1 VRWGI
6 RARGVGAESIPASA
20 VLVVATLLTLV
31 GSWIP
36 SYWNDEAAT
45 LRLARLPLPELLAFV
60 QQKDAV
66 HVVYALLMH
75 GWIAVAGE
83 SELAVRAP
91 SALAAGAG
99 AAGVLVLLRSL
110 GRPRAALLAAIVFV
124 LLPRTSFNGTEARS
138 SALATALVVGAAVL
152 VVRAARDGGVLRW
165 VGFVAVA
172 GLANAVFLYC
182 VLVLPAFVLLAAA
195 VGPRRGRAFGAG
207 VLGAVLSVGVA
218 SPVILT
224 AAGQS
229 GQIGWLRSQPV
240 NAYTVVVESFFGSAW
255 WLAALAV
262 GLLAVAAVRSRA
274 VRTGAVRSRA
284 VRTRATGAGAVHP
297 PLVLVL
303 AVWLLLPAAVLL
315 LGTALIEP
323 MFTPRYLSLSSP
335 ALAMALGL
343 ALASWRPVTAGVLVG
358 ALAVAALPALVLMRT
373 ETGKP
378 AGQDLRALA
387 QTIQAGARPGDAFL
401 LGDSGTVSLRPR
413 IALAAYPSA
422 FAGLD
427 DVALERSYATT
438 GTYSDVLLEDDAL
451 RAALAGEQRVWTAA
465 PASDPAAFDWLAAEG
480 FEAGPGSTVP
490 TATITLWER
499 R

>member
-1 VRWGI
+1 M
-6 RARGVGAESIPASA
+6 
-20 VLVVATLLTLV
+20 
-31 GSWIP
+31 
-36 SYWNDEAAT
+36 
-45 LRLARLPLPELLAFV
+45 
-60 QQKDAV
+60 
-66 HVVYALLMH
+66 MH

-110 GRPRAALLAAIVFV
+110 GRPRAALLAATVFV

-138 SALATALVVGAAVL
+138 SALATALVVWAAVL

-182 VLVLPAFVLLAAA
+182 VLALPAVVLLAAT

-262 GLLAVAAVRSRA
+262 GLLAVAAVRRRAGRSSASEARA
-274 VRTGAVRSRA
+274 VSPV
-284 VRTRATGAGAVHP
+284 
-297 PLVLVL
+297 VLVL

-343 ALASWRPVTAGVLVG
+343 ALASWRPVTAGVLVA
-358 ALAVAALPALVLMRT
+358 ALAVATLPALVLMRT

-387 QTIQAGARPGDAFL
+387 QTVRDGALPGDAFL

-422 FAGLD
+422 FDGLD
-427 DVALERSYATT
+427 DVALVRSYATT

-451 RAALAGEQRVWTAA
+451 RAALADEQRVWAAA
-465 PASDPAAFDWLAAEG
+465 PAADPGAFDWLAAEG
-480 FEAGPGSTVP
+480 FEADRSATVP
-490 TATITLWER
+490 TSTITLWQR
-499 R
+499 P

>member
-1 VRWGI
+1 
-6 RARGVGAESIPASA
+6 
-20 VLVVATLLTLV
+20 
-31 GSWIP
+31 
-36 SYWNDEAAT
+36 
-45 LRLARLPLPELLAFV
+45 
-60 QQKDAV
+60 
-66 HVVYALLMH
+66 
-75 GWIAVAGE
+75 
-83 SELAVRAP
+83 
-91 SALAAGAG
+91 
-99 AAGVLVLLRSL
+99 
-110 GRPRAALLAAIVFV
+110 
-124 LLPRTSFNGTEARS
+124 
-138 SALATALVVGAAVL
+138 
-152 VVRAARDGGVLRW
+152 
-165 VGFVAVA
+165 
-172 GLANAVFLYC
+172 
-182 VLVLPAFVLLAAA
+182 
-195 VGPRRGRAFGAG
+195 

-262 GLLAVAAVRSRA
+262 GLLVVAAVRA
-274 VRTGAVRSRA
+274 WAVRSPL
-284 VRTRATGAGAVHP
+284 VRS

-335 ALAMALGL
+335 ALAAALGL

-358 ALAVAALPALVLMRT
+358 ALAIAALPALVLMRT

-378 AGQDLRALA
+378 AGQDLRGLARTIRDGAL
-387 QTIQAGARPGDAFL
+387 PGDAFL

-413 IALAAYPSA
+413 IALAAYPAA
-422 FAGLD
+422 FAELD
-427 DVALERSYATT
+427 DVALDRSYATT
-438 GTYSDVLLEDDAL
+438 GSYSDVLLEDDAL
-451 RAALAGEQRVWTAA
+451 RAALAAEQRVWAAA
-465 PASDPAAFDWLAAEG
+465 PAADPEAFDWLAAEG
-480 FEAGPGSTVP
+480 FEAGRSSTVP

>member
-1 VRWGI
+1 MRWGI
-6 RARGVGAESIPASA
+6 RARGVGPESIPAGA
-20 VLVVATLLTLV
+20 VLVVATLLTLL

-45 LRLARLPLPELLAFV
+45 LRLARLPLPELLAFA

-138 SALATALVVGAAVL
+138 SALATALVVWAAVL

-165 VGFVAVA
+165 VAFVAVA

-182 VLVLPAFVLLAAA
+182 VLVLPAFVLLSAA

-218 SPVILT
+218 SPVIVT

-262 GLLAVAAVRSRA
+262 GLLAVAAVRTR
-274 VRTGAVRSRA
+274 AVRSRA
-284 VRTRATGAGAVHP
+284 LRSRATVAGAVQP

-303 AVWLLLPAAVLL
+303 GVWLLLPAAVLL

-335 ALAMALGL
+335 ALAMVLGL

-387 QTIQAGARPGDAFL
+387 QTIRAGARPGDAFL

-438 GTYSDVLLEDDAL
+438 GTYSDVLLGDDAL
-451 RAALAGEQRVWTAA
+451 RAALGGEQRVWTAA

>member
-1 VRWGI
+1 MRWGI
-6 RARGVGAESIPASA
+6 RARGVGAESIPAGA
-20 VLVVATLLTLV
+20 VLVVATLLTLL

-45 LRLARLPLPELLAFV
+45 LRLARLSLPELLAFA

-99 AAGVLVLLRSL
+99 AAGVFVLLRAL

-138 SALATALVVGAAVL
+138 SALATALVVWAAVL

-165 VGFVAVA
+165 VAFVAVA

-182 VLVLPAFVLLAAA
+182 VLVLPAFALLAAA
-195 VGPRRGRAFGAG
+195 VGPRRGRALGAG

-274 VRTGAVRSRA
+274 VRSRA
-284 VRTRATGAGAVHP
+284 TVAGTVHP

-427 DVALERSYATT
+427 DVALQRSYATT
-438 GTYSDVLLEDDAL
+438 GTYSDVLLEDAAL
-451 RAALAGEQRVWTAA
+451 HAALAGEQRVWTAA

-480 FEAGPGSTVP
+480 FEAGPASTVP

>member
-1 VRWGI
+1 M
-6 RARGVGAESIPASA
+6 
-20 VLVVATLLTLV
+20 LVVATLLTLV

-45 LRLARLPLPELLAFV
+45 LRLARLPLPELLAFA

-75 GWIAVAGE
+75 GWIAIAGE

-110 GRPRAALLAAIVFV
+110 GRPRAALLAAIVFG

-138 SALATALVVGAAVL
+138 SALATALVVWAAVL

-165 VGFVAVA
+165 VAFVAVA

-182 VLVLPAFVLLAAA
+182 VLVLPAFALLAAA

-262 GLLAVAAVRSRA
+262 GLLAVAAVRTRA
-274 VRTGAVRSRA
+274 VRS
-284 VRTRATGAGAVHP
+284 

-335 ALAMALGL
+335 ALAMALGV

-438 GTYSDVLLEDDAL
+438 GTYSDVLLDDASL

-465 PASDPAAFDWLAAEG
+465 PASDPAAFDWLTAEG

>member
-1 VRWGI
+1 MRWGI

-20 VLVVATLLTLV
+20 VLLVATLLTLL

-45 LRLARLPLPELLAFV
+45 LRLARLPLPELLAFA

-75 GWIAVAGE
+75 GWIAIAGE

-138 SALATALVVGAAVL
+138 SALATALVVWAAVL
-152 VVRAARDGGVLRW
+152 AVRAARDGGVLRW
-165 VGFVAVA
+165 AGFVAVA

-182 VLVLPAFVLLAAA
+182 VLVLPAFVLLAAV

-218 SPVILT
+218 SPVIVT

-262 GLLAVAAVRSRA
+262 GLLVVAAVRTRAVRSRA
-274 VRTGAVRSRA
+274 TV
-284 VRTRATGAGAVHP
+284 AGAVHP

-335 ALAMALGL
+335 ALATVLGL

-438 GTYSDVLLEDDAL
+438 GTYSDVLVGDDAL
-451 RAALAGEQRVWTAA
+451 RTALAGEQRVWTAA

-480 FEAGPGSTVP
+480 FEAGLGSTVP

>member
-1 VRWGI
+1 MRWGS
-6 RARGVGAESIPASA
+6 RARGVGAESIPAGL

-45 LRLARLPLPELLAFV
+45 LRLARLPLPELLAFA

-75 GWIAVAGE
+75 GWIAIAGE

-110 GRPRAALLAAIVFV
+110 GRPRAALLAAIVFG

-138 SALATALVVGAAVL
+138 SALATALVVWAAVL

-165 VGFVAVA
+165 VAFVAVA

-182 VLVLPAFVLLAAA
+182 VLVLPAFALLAAA

-262 GLLAVAAVRSRA
+262 GLLAVAAVRTRA
-274 VRTGAVRSRA
+274 VRS
-284 VRTRATGAGAVHP
+284 

-335 ALAMALGL
+335 ALAMALGV

-438 GTYSDVLLEDDAL
+438 GTYSDVLLDDASL

-465 PASDPAAFDWLAAEG
+465 PASDPAAFDWLTAEG

>member
-1 VRWGI
+1 M
-6 RARGVGAESIPASA
+6 
-20 VLVVATLLTLV
+20 LVVATLLTLV

-45 LRLARLPLPELLAFV
+45 LRLARLPLPELLAFA

-75 GWIAVAGE
+75 GWIAIAGE

-110 GRPRAALLAAIVFV
+110 GRPRAALLAAIVFG

-138 SALATALVVGAAVL
+138 SALATALVVWAAVL

-165 VGFVAVA
+165 VAFVAVA

-182 VLVLPAFVLLAAA
+182 VLVLPAFALLAAA

-262 GLLAVAAVRSRA
+262 GLLAVAAVRTRA
-274 VRTGAVRSRA
+274 VRS
-284 VRTRATGAGAVHP
+284 

-427 DVALERSYATT
+427 DVALQRSYATT
-438 GTYSDVLLEDDAL
+438 GTYSDVLLEDAAL
-451 RAALAGEQRVWTAA
+451 HAALAGEQRVWTAA

-480 FEAGPGSTVP
+480 FEAGPASTVP

>member
-1 VRWGI
+1 MRWGI
-6 RARGVGAESIPASA
+6 RARGVGAESIPAGL
-20 VLVVATLLTLV
+20 VLVVATLLTLL

-45 LRLARLPLPELLAFV
+45 LRLARLPLPELLAFA

-75 GWIAVAGE
+75 GWIAIAGE

-138 SALATALVVGAAVL
+138 SALATALVVWAAVL

-165 VGFVAVA
+165 VAFVAVA

-182 VLVLPAFVLLAAA
+182 VLVLPAFALLAAA

-262 GLLAVAAVRSRA
+262 GLLAVAAVRTRAVLSRA
-274 VRTGAVRSRA
+274 ARS
-284 VRTRATGAGAVHP
+284 RATGAGAVHP

-303 AVWLLLPAAVLL
+303 GVWLLLPAAVLL

-335 ALAMALGL
+335 ALATALGL

-413 IALAAYPSA
+413 IALAAYHSA

-451 RAALAGEQRVWTAA
+451 RAALGGEERVWTAA

-480 FEAGPGSTVP
+480 YEAGPASTVP

>member
-1 VRWGI
+1 MRWGI
-6 RARGVGAESIPASA
+6 RARGVGPESIPAGA
-20 VLVVATLLTLV
+20 VLVVATLLTLL
-31 GSWIP
+31 GSWVP

-45 LRLARLPLPELLAFV
+45 LRLARLPLPELFAFA

-138 SALATALVVGAAVL
+138 SALATALVVWAAVL

-165 VGFVAVA
+165 VAFVAVA

-182 VLVLPAFVLLAAA
+182 VLVLPAFALLSAA

-262 GLLAVAAVRSRA
+262 GLLTVAAVRSRA
-274 VRTGAVRSRA
+274 VRSRA
-284 VRTRATGAGAVHP
+284 VRSRATGAGAVHP

-303 AVWLLLPAAVLL
+303 GVWLLLPAAVLL

-323 MFTPRYLSLSSP
+323 MFTPRYLGLSSP
-335 ALAMALGL
+335 ALATALGL
-343 ALASWRPVTAGVLVG
+343 TLASWRPVTAGVLVG

-387 QTIQAGARPGDAFL
+387 QTIQAGACPGDAFL

>member
-1 VRWGI
+1 M
-6 RARGVGAESIPASA
+6 RARGVGPESIPAGA
-20 VLVVATLLTLV
+20 VLVVVTLLTLL
-31 GSWIP
+31 GSWVP

-45 LRLARLPLPELLAFV
+45 LRLARLPLPELLAFA

-110 GRPRAALLAAIVFV
+110 GRPRAALLAAIVFG

-138 SALATALVVGAAVL
+138 SALATALVVWAAVL

-165 VGFVAVA
+165 VAFVAVA

-274 VRTGAVRSRA
+274 VRSRALRSRA
-284 VRTRATGAGAVHP
+284 TVAGAVQP

-303 AVWLLLPAAVLL
+303 GVWLLLPAAVLL

-335 ALAMALGL
+335 ALATVLGL

-387 QTIQAGARPGDAFL
+387 QTIRAGARPGDAFL

-438 GTYSDVLLEDDAL
+438 GSYSDVLLEDDAL
-451 RAALAGEQRVWTAA
+451 RAALAAEQRVWAAA
-465 PASDPAAFDWLAAEG
+465 PAADPEAFDWLAAEG
-480 FEAGPGSTVP
+480 FEAGPSSTVP

>member
-1 VRWGI
+1 MEAGRPSI
-6 RARGVGAESIPASA
+6 GAAA
-20 VLVVATLLTLV
+20 VLPAVVLPAVVLVAATLLTLV

-45 LRLARLPLPELLAFV
+45 LRLARLPLPELLAFA

-66 HVVYALLMH
+66 HVAYALLMH

-91 SALAAGAG
+91 SALAVGVA

-110 GRPRAALLAAIVFV
+110 GRPRAALAAAVVFV
-124 LLPRTSFNGTEARS
+124 LLPRTSFSGTEARS
-138 SALATALVVGAAVL
+138 SALATALVVWAAVL
-152 VVRAARDGGVLRW
+152 IVRAARDGGALRW
-165 VGFVAVA
+165 VAFVAVA
-172 GLANAVFLYC
+172 GLANLVFLYDA
-182 VLVLPAFVLLAAA
+182 LVLPAFVLLAVLVAERRRAA
-195 VGPRRGRAFGAG
+195 VVAG
-207 VLGAVLSVGVA
+207 LLGAALSIGVA
-218 SPVILT
+218 SPVLLA

-240 NAYTVVVESFFGSAW
+240 NAYTVVVESFFGAAW

-262 GLLAVAAVRSRA
+262 AVLAVAALRGRRVRS
-274 VRTGAVRSRA
+274 
-284 VRTRATGAGAVHP
+284 

-315 LGTALIEP
+315 VGTALIEP
-323 MFTPRYLSLSSP
+323 MFTPRYLGLSSP
-335 ALAMALGL
+335 ALAMLLGL
-343 ALASWRPVTAGVLVG
+343 ALDSWRRATAGVLVG

-387 QTIQAGARPGDAFL
+387 RTVRDGALPGDAFL

-413 IALAAYPSA
+413 IALAAYPAA

-438 GTYSDVLLEDDAL
+438 GTYSDVLLEGDAL
-451 RAALAGEQRVWTAA
+451 RSALAGERRVWAAA
-465 PASDPAAFDWLAAEG
+465 PATDPGAFDWLAEEG
-480 FEAGPGSTVP
+480 FTAGGATTVP
-490 TATITLWER
+490 TATVTLWQR
-499 R
+499 

>member
-1 VRWGI
+1 MRWVRDI
-6 RARGVGAESIPASA
+6 RAESIPASA
-20 VLVVATLLTLV
+20 FLVAATLLTLV

-45 LRLARLPLPELLAFV
+45 LRLARLPLPELLAFA

-75 GWIAVAGE
+75 GWIAIAGE

-99 AAGVLVLLRSL
+99 AAGVLVLLRAL
-110 GRPRAALLAAIVFV
+110 GRPRAALPAAIVFV

-138 SALATALVVGAAVL
+138 SALATALVVWAAVL
-152 VVRAARDGGVLRW
+152 VVRAARDGGALRW
-165 VGFVAVA
+165 VAFVAVA

-182 VLVLPAFVLLAAA
+182 VLVLPALVLLAASA
-195 VGPRRGRAFGAG
+195 APRRSRGSGAG

-240 NAYTVVVESFFGSAW
+240 NAYTVVVESFFGAAW

-262 GLLAVAAVRSRA
+262 GLLVVAAVRARA
-274 VRTGAVRSRA
+274 IRP
-284 VRTRATGAGAVHP
+284 RATEARADS

-387 QTIQAGARPGDAFL
+387 QTVRDGALPGDAFL

-413 IALAAYPSA
+413 IALAAYPKA

-427 DVALERSYATT
+427 DVALERSYAET

-451 RAALAGEQRVWTAA
+451 RTALAGEQRVWTAA
-465 PASDPAAFDWLAAEG
+465 PAADPGAFDWLAAEG
-480 FEAGPGSTVP
+480 FEAARSSTVP

>member
-1 VRWGI
+1 M
-6 RARGVGAESIPASA
+6 
-20 VLVVATLLTLV
+20 
-31 GSWIP
+31 
-36 SYWNDEAAT
+36 
-45 LRLARLPLPELLAFV
+45 
-60 QQKDAV
+60 
-66 HVVYALLMH
+66 MH
-75 GWIAVAGE
+75 GWIAIAGE

-110 GRPRAALLAAIVFV
+110 GRPRAALLAATVFV

-138 SALATALVVGAAVL
+138 SALATALVVWAAVL

-165 VGFVAVA
+165 VAFVAVA

-182 VLVLPAFVLLAAA
+182 VLVLPAFVLLAAGVA
-195 VGPRRGRAFGAG
+195 PRRGRGFGAG
-207 VLGAVLSVGVA
+207 LLGAVLSIGVA

-229 GQIGWLRSQPV
+229 GQIGWLRTQPV

-262 GLLAVAAVRSRA
+262 GLLVVAAVRAGRGQG
-274 VRTGAVRSRA
+274 RRSPTLRS
-284 VRTRATGAGAVHP
+284 
-297 PLVLVL
+297 PLGPVLVTVL

-343 ALASWRPVTAGVLVG
+343 ALASWRPVTAAVLVG

-387 QTIQAGARPGDAFL
+387 QTVRDGARPGDAFL

-413 IALAAYPSA
+413 IALAAYPAA

-438 GTYSDVLLEDDAL
+438 GTYSDVLLEGNAL
-451 RAALAGEQRVWTAA
+451 RAALACEERVWAAA
-465 PASDPAAFDWLAAEG
+465 PAADPGAFDWLADEG
-480 FEAGPGSTVP
+480 FEAGPATTVP
-490 TATITLWER
+490 TATTTLWQR

>member
-1 VRWGI
+1 MRWGS
-6 RARGVGAESIPASA
+6 RARGVGAESIPAGL

-45 LRLARLPLPELLAFV
+45 LRLARLPLPELLAFA

-75 GWIAVAGE
+75 GWIAIAGE

-110 GRPRAALLAAIVFV
+110 GRPRAALLAAIVFG

-138 SALATALVVGAAVL
+138 SALATALVVWAAVL

-165 VGFVAVA
+165 VAFVAVA

-182 VLVLPAFVLLAAA
+182 VLVLPAFALLAAA

-262 GLLAVAAVRSRA
+262 GLLAVAAVRTRA
-274 VRTGAVRSRA
+274 VRS
-284 VRTRATGAGAVHP
+284 

-427 DVALERSYATT
+427 DVALQRSYATT
-438 GTYSDVLLEDDAL
+438 GTYSDVLLEDAAL
-451 RAALAGEQRVWTAA
+451 HAALAGEQRVWTAA

-480 FEAGPGSTVP
+480 FEAGPASTVP

>member
-1 VRWGI
+1 M
-6 RARGVGAESIPASA
+6 RARGVGAESIPAGL
-20 VLVVATLLTLV
+20 VLVVATLLTLL

-45 LRLARLPLPELLAFV
+45 LRLARLPLPELLAFA

-75 GWIAVAGE
+75 GWIAIAGE

-138 SALATALVVGAAVL
+138 SALATALVVWAAVL

-165 VGFVAVA
+165 VAFVAVA

-182 VLVLPAFVLLAAA
+182 VLVLPAFALLAAA

-262 GLLAVAAVRSRA
+262 GLLAVAAVRTRAVLSRA
-274 VRTGAVRSRA
+274 ARS
-284 VRTRATGAGAVHP
+284 RATGAGAVHP

-303 AVWLLLPAAVLL
+303 GVWLLLPAAVLL

-335 ALAMALGL
+335 ALATALGL

-413 IALAAYPSA
+413 IALAAYHSA

-451 RAALAGEQRVWTAA
+451 RAALGGEERVWTAA

-480 FEAGPGSTVP
+480 YEAGPASTVP

>member
-1 VRWGI
+1 M
-6 RARGVGAESIPASA
+6 PASA
-20 VLVVATLLTLV
+20 VLVVATLLTLL

-45 LRLARLPLPELLAFV
+45 LRLARLPLPELLAFA

-91 SALAAGAG
+91 SALAAGVG
-99 AAGVLVLLRSL
+99 AAGVLVLLRSF

-138 SALATALVVGAAVL
+138 SALATALVVWAAVL

-165 VGFVAVA
+165 VAFVAVA

-182 VLVLPAFVLLAAA
+182 VLVMPAFVLLAAT

-207 VLGAVLSVGVA
+207 VLGAALSVGVA

-262 GLLAVAAVRSRA
+262 GLLAVAAVRVRVRA
-274 VRTGAVRSRA
+274 VRSS
-284 VRTRATGAGAVHP
+284 ATGARAVS

-343 ALASWRPVTAGVLVG
+343 ALASWRPVTAGVLVA

-387 QTIQAGARPGDAFL
+387 QTVRDGARPGDAFL

-427 DVALERSYATT
+427 DIALVRSYAST

-451 RAALAGEQRVWTAA
+451 RAALADEQRVWAAA
-465 PASDPAAFDWLAAEG
+465 PAADPGAFDWLAAEG
-480 FEAGPGSTVP
+480 FEAGRSTTLP
-490 TATITLWER
+490 TSTITLWQR
-499 R
+499 P

>member
-1 VRWGI
+1 MRWGI
-6 RARGVGAESIPASA
+6 RAGGVGAESIPAGT
-20 VLVVATLLTLV
+20 VLLVATLLTLL

-45 LRLARLPLPELLAFV
+45 LRLARLPLPELLAFA

-66 HVVYALLMH
+66 HVVYALLVH

-165 VGFVAVA
+165 VAFVAVA

-182 VLVLPAFVLLAAA
+182 VLVLPAFALLAAA

-262 GLLAVAAVRSRA
+262 GLLAVAAVRTR
-274 VRTGAVRSRA
+274 AVRSRA
-284 VRTRATGAGAVHP
+284 ARSRATGAGAVHP

-303 AVWLLLPAAVLL
+303 GVWLLLPAAVLL

-343 ALASWRPVTAGVLVG
+343 ALASWRPVTAAVLVG

-387 QTIQAGARPGDAFL
+387 QTIRAGARPGDAFL
-401 LGDSGTVSLRPR
+401 LSDSGTVSLRPR

-451 RAALAGEQRVWTAA
+451 RAALGGEQRVWTVA

>member
-1 VRWGI
+1 
-6 RARGVGAESIPASA
+6 
-20 VLVVATLLTLV
+20 
-31 GSWIP
+31 
-36 SYWNDEAAT
+36 
-45 LRLARLPLPELLAFV
+45 
-60 QQKDAV
+60 
-66 HVVYALLMH
+66 
-75 GWIAVAGE
+75 
-83 SELAVRAP
+83 
-91 SALAAGAG
+91 
-99 AAGVLVLLRSL
+99 
-110 GRPRAALLAAIVFV
+110 
-124 LLPRTSFNGTEARS
+124 
-138 SALATALVVGAAVL
+138 
-152 VVRAARDGGVLRW
+152 
-165 VGFVAVA
+165 
-172 GLANAVFLYC
+172 
-182 VLVLPAFVLLAAA
+182 
-195 VGPRRGRAFGAG
+195 